1 MSSGASGRP
10 AHPRSR
16 GENSIEETT
25 GALASGS
32 SPLTRGK
39 RSPLPRPLRRLRL
52 IPAHAGKTRPRF
64 RRAPTRRAHPRSRGE
79 NARQGGP
86 ITSGPWLIPAHAGK
100 TRPILGGLFTDG
112 AHPRSRG
119 ENLLAQRQEHMA
131 AGSSPL
137 TRGKRIGESVA
148 HATARLIPAHA
159 GKTCTMRR
167 ATPTCEAHPRSRGEN
182 RRLHGLDEERTG
194 SSPLTRGKRLALA
207 ARPRARRLIPAHA
220 GKTLL
225 LPFLPPSRP
234 AHPRSRGENASSPT
248 T

>member
-1 MSSGASGRP
+1 MSAASTGSSPLTRGKRRVASLLLALTGLIPAHAGKTSVMSSGASGRP

-39 RSPLPRPLRRLRL
+39 RSPLPRPLRRLR
-52 IPAHAGKTRPRF
+52 
-64 RRAPTRRAHPRSRGE
+64 
-79 NARQGGP
+79 
-86 ITSGPWLIPAHAGK
+86 LIPAHAGK

-159 GKTCTMRR
+159 GKT
-167 ATPTCEAHPRSRGEN
+167 TCARGSTSRPSAHPRSRGEN
-182 RRLHGLDEERTG
+182 LV
-194 SSPLTRGKRLALA
+194 A
-207 ARPRARRLIPAHA
+207 AIFA
-220 GKTLL
+220 
-225 LPFLPPSRP
+225 PF
-234 AHPRSRGENASSPT
+234 
-248 T
+248 